1 MDEKI
6 KKHVGECLKRQ
17 GKDDSE
23 DSIIELIRYSKE
35 IYSEIV
41 DTRRWWNDV
50 FKVVEIDGM
59 FIGCD
64 DAETTG
70 DNTPNEVGFEFDP
83 DSIVEVEKV
92 VEIKEV
98 VSYKKKNER
107 TNGKRS

>member
-6 KKHVGECLKRQ
+6 KKHVGEYLKIQ
-17 GKDDSE
+17 DADDSE
-23 DSIIELIRYSKE
+23 DSIIELIRYSEE
-35 IYSEIV
+35 IFYKVIEKKC
-41 DTRRWWNDV
+41 RWNDV

-70 DNTPNEVGFEFDP
+70 DNTPNDVGFEFDP
-83 DSIVEVEKV
+83 ESIVEVEKV

-98 VSYKKKNER
+98 ISYKKK
-107 TNGKRS
+107 